1 MPTYTFRRFAATATG
16 GVILG
21 VSAHAVVVTT
31 HQTGAHALFTYA
43 LALGAF
49 VGAHILGRGDVRS
62 HLAHVLVGS
71 MLLIEVG
78 NVIGSAETVIVRR
91 ETSGASIRTQQGAHE
106 HAVAELVKADNK
118 AEAAQQAKRTKSV
131 ETGCKDRCKAALDE
145 SVADAKRDLDRA
157 RAVYDANPKPTASAS
172 PMADRIGAPAWLLD
186 LLLAALWAIGGTGC
200 AAALIAYGSQSDFP
214 NPDDLKPSDLDDARK
229 VLREPSN
236 SAPERPNRTKNRTI
250 SAAIQLPTPQPR
262 RTVRRSKRSE
272 LMAYVVTETALG
284 RSIPSQMSLAERFVM
299 PKSTVADILK
309 DMDKAGHIVRR
320 VEGRRKVTA
329 AN

>member
-1 MPTYTFRRFAATATG
+1 MPTYTLRRFAATATG

-71 MLLIEVG
+71 MLLIEIG

-106 HAVAELVKADNK
+106 HAVAELVKADHK
-118 AEAAQQAKRTKSV
+118 AEAAQQAKRTKSA

-172 PMADRIGAPAWLLD
+172 PMADRIGTPAWLLD

-214 NPDDLKPSDLDDARK
+214 NPDDIKPSELDDARK

-236 SAPERPNRTKNRTI
+236 VLANRSPNR
-250 SAAIQLPTPQPR
+250 
-262 RTVRRSKRSE
+262 SKARKAGITALE
-272 LMAYVVTETALG
+272 QYVVTETALG
-284 RSIPSQMSLAERFVM
+284 RSIPSQQSLAERFGLA
-299 PKSTVADILK
+299 KSTVSDALRDIEARGL
-309 DMDKAGHIVRR
+309 IVRR
-320 VEGRRKVTA
+320 VEGRRKVSA
-329 AN
+329 AG